1 MKRAGVIRKMI
12 SEGRQEFPSGPL
24 HVYYFLPIGDDTI
37 LMNDLLNR
45 HVHMT
50 FTGEIYCMHCGK
62 RTKKSYGQG
71 YCYPCFI
78 SIPETDECILRP
90 ELCQA
95 HLGISRDMEWSKAH
109 CLQDHYVYL
118 AISSG
123 LKVGVTRASQVPTRW
138 IDQGAYRAILLA
150 QTPNRHLAGK
160 IEVALKRNVA
170 DRTNWRDMLRNYQD
184 TSIDLLVEKE
194 KATGMIPD
202 DYVQYRLSDNRIW
215 EFYYPVETFP
225 EKVKSIGFDKE
236 PNYSGILRG
245 IKGQYLI
252 FDGGDVLN
260 IRKHNGYLVEL
271 EMNLS

>member
-1 MKRAGVIRKMI
+1 MKRVGVIKKMV
-12 SEGRQEFPSGPL
+12 SETRSDSSSDPL
-24 HVYYFLPIGDDTI
+24 QVHYHLPIGDDTI
-37 LMNDLLNR
+37 PMNNLLNQR
-45 HVHMT
+45 LHLI
-50 FTGEIYCMHCGK
+50 FRGEIYCMHCGK

-78 SIPETDECILRP
+78 SIPETDACILRP

-95 HLGISRDMEWSKAH
+95 HLGISRDMEWSKTH

-150 QTPNRHLAGK
+150 KTPNRHLAGT
-160 IEVALKRNVA
+160 IEVALKKNIA

-194 KATGMIPD
+194 RVTGLIPAD
-202 DYVQYRLSDNRIW
+202 LSEYSLPDNRIW
-215 EFYYPVETFP
+215 EFYYPVETYP

-236 PNYSGILRG
+236 SDYTGILKG

-252 FDGGDVLN
+252 FEGGDVVN
-260 IRKHNGYLVEL
+260 IRKHNGYFVEV
-271 EMNLS
+271 EIS